1 MHKGG
6 DVHIGATLAQLALA
20 YPDRTAVIDEAGSWS
35 FRRFHQ
41 RLTRF
46 GNAMHGLGLAN
57 GDRIA
62 LLLPD
67 CREYLEADYGS
78 MAAGFVRVPMDP
90 RLTPRELVALLQL
103 AGARALVT
111 HPAFAETIHKLDH
124 DAGTLQSILYVGNG
138 PGIDYETL
146 LEKSSERPLPD
157 GDGDDLATLN
167 FSGGTTGAPKA
178 VMLRHRNL

>member
-6 DVHIGATLAQLALA
+6 DVHIGAKLAQLALA
-20 YPDRTAVIDEAGSWS
+20 HPDRIAIVDETGSWS

-46 GNAMHGLGLAN
+46 GNAMHGLGLAK
-57 GDRIA
+57 GERIA

-90 RLTPRELVALLQL
+90 RLTRHELVALLQH
-103 AGARALVT
+103 AGVRALVT
-111 HPAFAETIHKLDH
+111 HRAFAER
-124 DAGTLQSILYVGNG
+124 
-138 PGIDYETL
+138 IDNVDPFR
-146 LEKSSERPLPD
+146 KCP
-157 GDGDDLATLN
+157 
-167 FSGGTTGAPKA
+167 
-178 VMLRHRNL
+178 